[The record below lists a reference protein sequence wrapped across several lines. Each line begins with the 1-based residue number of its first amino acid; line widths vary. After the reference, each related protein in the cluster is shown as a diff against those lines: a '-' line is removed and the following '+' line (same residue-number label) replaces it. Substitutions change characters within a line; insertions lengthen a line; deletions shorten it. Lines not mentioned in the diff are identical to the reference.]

1 MYNERVSV
9 LEKTVEEHEDIL
21 SRVIKDVDGKIN
33 KKNHNDLAKDVEKL
47 EENFKQLL
55 DQVNN
60 IKIPAPVQASD
71 DSSKYKALERMLITV
86 EEKLDL
92 SKEELNKK
100 MSGVSKVMDMIKEDV
115 DRTLEEQE
123 KQLLKA
129 VSKANICEL
138 RIDVLEKQV
147 KNKNLI
153 KAGNVAELDFKEA
166 MKVLKDLEEKMNAI
180 KDGKLEYL
188 FIISR
193 FDV

>member
-1 MYNERVSV
+1 MYNERLSV

-33 KKNHNDLAKDVEKL
+33 KKNHNGLAKDVEKL

-129 VSKANICEL
+129 MSKANICEL

-153 KAGNVAELDFKEA
+153 KAGNVTELDFKEA
-166 MKVLKDLEEKMNAI
+166 MKALKDLEEKMNAI
-180 KDGKLEYL
+180 KDGKLEYSFKL
-188 FIISR
+188 YR

>member
-1 MYNERVSV
+1 VYNERLSV

-129 VSKANICEL
+129 MSKANICEL

-166 MKVLKDLEEKMNAI
+166 MKALKDLEEKMNAI

-188 FIISR
+188 FKIYR

>member
-1 MYNERVSV
+1 VYNERVSV

-188 FIISR
+188 FKIYR